1 MYVLGGVNSNG
12 ENNSHL
18 FQLDMNTF
26 KWMKKEPTGQIPAG
40 RDDFGMTLDG
50 DNLYLFG
57 GFVSGI

>member
-1 MYVLGGVNSNG
+1 
-12 ENNSHL
+12 
-18 FQLDMNTF
+18 MNTF
-26 KWMKKEPTGQIPAG
+26 KWLKKEPTGQIPAG